1 MKKGLV
7 LLSAVMG
14 VGMLLPSPAEAVK
27 IRVDENS
34 YLDVMYRQKI
44 KATFG
49 DNGASFGIDG
59 ARITLKGQIGG
70 IVYFGTNI
78 DAKVPDLVET
88 DVYTGGVE
96 FLDPFREKVTDA
108 FFGLKFA
115 DAFRIQA
122 GLFRVPFSRVS
133 LTTSYGYIVPTG
145 YGETN
150 LFNVL
155 GTDGKFRDGQA
166 VVWGNVADGMLKYHI
181 AYGNGRFDKDSAPYN
196 AIGARIQF
204 TPTMLGFKPEKG
216 YVLKDSYL
224 GKKNVLS
231 IGIGYQTETLKD
243 TTNNEKVQRTGLAAD
258 IFWEQNFGAVV
269 PGLQIGYINWKEGN
283 NDPETL
289 IYAQASV
296 VSGQK
301 IGLGQIGLSVKYVNE
316 EVPGQNNQTETN
328 NWVDIYLGYY
338 LAGHKAVI
346 YVGADNVS
354 TSEKNVDP
362 KPTLYFRSMF

>member
-1 MKKGLV
+1 M
-7 LLSAVMG
+7 
-14 VGMLLPSPAEAVK
+14 
-27 IRVDENS
+27 
-34 YLDVMYRQKI
+34 
-44 KATFG
+44 
-49 DNGASFGIDG
+49 
-59 ARITLKGQIGG
+59 
-70 IVYFGTNI
+70 
-78 DAKVPDLVET
+78 
-88 DVYTGGVE
+88 
-96 FLDPFREKVTDA
+96 
-108 FFGLKFA
+108 
-115 DAFRIQA
+115 
-122 GLFRVPFSRVS
+122 PFSRVS
-133 LTTSYGYIVPTG
+133 LTTSYSYIVPTG
-145 YGETN
+145 YDEGTN
-150 LFNVL
+150 NNSVFYVL

-181 AYGNGRFDKDSAPYN
+181 AYGNGMLGGNATYSAPYN

-354 TSEKNVDP
+354 TSEENEDP

>member
-1 MKKGLV
+1 M
-7 LLSAVMG
+7 
-14 VGMLLPSPAEAVK
+14 
-27 IRVDENS
+27 
-34 YLDVMYRQKI
+34 
-44 KATFG
+44 
-49 DNGASFGIDG
+49 
-59 ARITLKGQIGG
+59 
-70 IVYFGTNI
+70 
-78 DAKVPDLVET
+78 
-88 DVYTGGVE
+88 
-96 FLDPFREKVTDA
+96 
-108 FFGLKFA
+108 
-115 DAFRIQA
+115 
-122 GLFRVPFSRVS
+122 PFSRVS
-133 LTTSYGYIVPTG
+133 LTTSYSYIVPTG
-145 YGETN
+145 YNEGTGN
-150 LFNVL
+150 SLFGNSLFYVL

-181 AYGNGRFDKDSAPYN
+181 AYGNGVLGGSAPYN

-231 IGIGYQTETLKD
+231 IGIGYQSETLKD
-243 TTNNEKVQRTGLAAD
+243 TTNDEKVQRTGLAAD

-289 IYAQASV
+289 IYAQGSI

-346 YVGADNVS
+346 YVGVDNVS
-354 TSEKNVDP
+354 TSEENEDP